1 MAERTVPEIELKYEY
16 KPTGKRGQRLSG
28 PRAQK
33 FAYDFKLQWKHV
45 FLF

>member
-1 MAERTVPEIELKYEY
+1 MAERTAPEPELKY
-16 KPTGKRGQRLSG
+16 KPTGKRGQRWSG